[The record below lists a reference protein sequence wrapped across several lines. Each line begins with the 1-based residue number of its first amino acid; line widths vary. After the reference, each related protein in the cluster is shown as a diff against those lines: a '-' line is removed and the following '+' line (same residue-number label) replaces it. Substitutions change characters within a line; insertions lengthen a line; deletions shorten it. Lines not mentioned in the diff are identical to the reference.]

1 MRPSIHYL
9 RLMVLIALSG
19 LCLLLAAC
27 EVEEELKLNVDGSGT
42 YRVRILVEKE
52 VGEAL
57 QEIRKDAQAR
67 GFTVVEEGETA
78 NRKFVVVA
86 RDFKNVSELNDKDDT
101 YALDI
106 EQSSPFKRT
115 YHLSLNFRGNPSA
128 SGFSRSMEVSMPATV
143 ASTNVGTATG
153 STVRWDCSHPGTLE
167 VQAAGL
173 VLPLTSN
180 QRKVVLAVLILGALL
195 LVGVRVARWR
205 PPSCRNCGTRIEPN
219 AKFCPKCG
227 TQRDVA
233 PPSGETPGSGSR

>member
-1 MRPSIHYL
+1 MRPSTRNL
-9 RLMVLIALSG
+9 RLRTLIALSA

-27 EVEEELKLNVDGSGT
+27 EVEEELKLNADGSGT
-42 YRVRILVEKE
+42 YRARILVEKE

-57 QEIRKDAQAR
+57 QEVRKDAPTR

-101 YALDI
+101 YALDV
-106 EQSSPFKRT
+106 ERSSPFKAT
-115 YHLSLNFRGNPSA
+115 YHLSLNFRSNPSA
-128 SGFSRSMEVSMPATV
+128 SGFSRNMQVSMPATV
-143 ASTNVGTATG
+143 ASTSAGTATG
-153 STVRWDCSHPGTLE
+153 STVRWDCSHAGTLD

-180 QRKVVLAVLILGALL
+180 QRKMALAVLVLGVLL
-195 LVGVRVARWR
+195 LVGVRVARR
-205 PPSCRNCGTRIEPN
+205 KPQSCRNCGTRIEPN

-227 TQRDVA
+227 TQRDA
-233 PPSGETPGSGSR
+233 ASHLTETNLAS